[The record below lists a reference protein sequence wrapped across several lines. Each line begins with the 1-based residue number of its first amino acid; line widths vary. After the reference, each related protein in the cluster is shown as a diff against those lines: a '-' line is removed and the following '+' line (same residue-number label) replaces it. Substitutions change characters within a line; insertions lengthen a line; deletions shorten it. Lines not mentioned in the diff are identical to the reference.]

1 MRIKGKLYFGVA
13 PIALASA
20 LFGVPAHLSAQQAPP
35 GVNIRPVDHRRPRSP
50 DRMGPR
56 PASG

>member
-20 LFGVPAHLSAQQAPP
+20 LFGVPAQLSAQQAPP
-35 GVNIRPVDHRRPRSP
+35 ASTSGRPISAAWSP
-50 DRMGPR
+50 DRTGR
-56 PASG
+56 KPASG